1 MAEGSP
7 KILIVDDAPENL
19 RLMQAI
25 FENDGF
31 DTVLADSGEAA
42 LSQVCAAPPAIVLLD
57 VRMPG
62 MSGTEA
68 LMKLKEIAPEL
79 QVIMITAYA
88 DVTSA
93 VDAMKRGAEDFLI
106 RPIQSDRL
114 VLTVHRALERRD
126 LKIEVENIRRRK
138 RQEQEL
144 TAARN
149 AALEMTRLKSEFLA
163 RMSHEIRTPLH
174 GIVGCSELLLMSSD
188 LSATAREQVEVVC
201 SNSQLLITIVDDIL
215 DFSKLDAG
223 KVVFNKIPFG
233 LGEILTRTVAALAPI
248 ASEKGLSLKSRIDPG
263 VPRRLRGDPQRL
275 RQVLNNL
282 ISNAIK
288 FTTQGHVSITVTKL
302 EDANDQVLILFEV
315 EDTGMGI
322 PKHLHQSLFQPFVQA
337 DSGNSLGGTGLGLA
351 IAARLV
357 EQMGGAI
364 TFRSA
369 PNCGSTFRFTAR
381 FEKEAASR
389 ASPQAPRASS
399 RNKESPGLQVQ
410 TRNERKLRSKM
421 RVLVVEDNKT
431 NRSLCELQ
439 LQVLGYAADTVEDG
453 FQALEALSRRD
464 YQIVLMD
471 CEMPRM
477 DGYEATAAIRRREG
491 QLKHTIIIALTAH
504 AFDVVRQRC
513 LAVGMDDFLAKP
525 VTIKPLSTIL
535 DQWASRIVSGQVV
548 LAAAGRADEAA
559 TAHSELNQ
567 AYLAEMRSLSAMAGT
582 DVVQDLV
589 DSFLSEL
596 PDLLVAVTSAI
607 GARNLEDLRKAAH
620 ALRGAAST
628 VGASGFATK
637 CKHLQ
642 DSAEG
647 SEFEVALRNAEDLLA
662 AAAPLPELLRDAV
675 KTPPDGGSAV
685 N

>member
-1 MAEGSP
+1 MADGTP
-7 KILIVDDAPENL
+7 KILIVDDTRENL

-25 FENDGF
+25 FENEGF
-31 DTVLADSGEAA
+31 DPVLADSGEVA
-42 LSQVCAAPPAIVLLD
+42 LSHVSSDPPAIVLLD
-57 VRMPG
+57 CRMPG
-62 MSGTEA
+62 MSGFET
-68 LMKLKEIAPEL
+68 LIKLKEIAPDL
-79 QVIMITAYA
+79 QVIMITAYG
-88 DVTSA
+88 DVASA

-114 VLTVHRALERRD
+114 VLTVARALERRD

-149 AALEMTRLKSEFLA
+149 AAIEMARLKSEFLA
-163 RMSHEIRTPLH
+163 RMSHELRTPLH
-174 GIVGCSELLLMSSD
+174 GIIGCSELLLMSSD
-188 LSATAREQVEVVC
+188 LGATAREQVEII
-201 SNSQLLITIVDDIL
+201 SSSSQLLITIVDDIL
-215 DFSKLDAG
+215 DFSKLEAG

-233 LGEILTRTVAALAPI
+233 LAEILTQTVAALAPI
-248 ASEKGLSLKSRIDPG
+248 AAEKGLSLKSRIDCG
-263 VPRRLRGDPQRL
+263 VPQRLRGDPQRL

-288 FTTQGHVSITVTKL
+288 FTPQGHVSVTVTKL
-302 EDANDQVLILFEV
+302 EDVSEQALISFEV
-315 EDTGMGI
+315 EDTGIGI

-337 DSGNSLGGTGLGLA
+337 DSGSSLGGTGLGLA

-357 EQMGGAI
+357 DQMGGTI

-369 PNCGSTFRFTAR
+369 PGSGSTFCFTAR
-381 FEKEAASR
+381 FEREAAPADSPPAPQAASR
-389 ASPQAPRASS
+389 
-399 RNKESPGLQVQ
+399 NTPGLQALSAD
-410 TRNERKLRSKM
+410 ERKLRLKI

-431 NRSLCELQ
+431 NRSLCALQ
-439 LQVLGYAADTVEDG
+439 LDLLGYAADTVEDG

-471 CEMPRM
+471 CEMPHM
-477 DGYEATAAIRRREG
+477 DGYEATAEIRRREG

-504 AFDVVRQRC
+504 AFVAVRKRC
-513 LAVGMDDFLAKP
+513 LAAGMDDFLAKP
-525 VTIKPLSTIL
+525 VTIKPLSTAL
-535 DQWASRIVSGQVV
+535 DQWARRIVSGEVV
-548 LAAAGRADEAA
+548 FAAAGRADEAA
-559 TAHSELNQ
+559 HAVHSDLNQ

-596 PDLLVAVTSAI
+596 PDLLAAVTSAV
-607 GARNLEDLRKAAH
+607 GAGRLEELRKAAH
-620 ALRGAAST
+620 ALKGAAST
-628 VGASGFATK
+628 VGASGFAAK

-647 SEFEVALRNAEDLLA
+647 SKFDLALRDAQDLLA
-662 AAAPLPELLRDAV
+662 AAEALPDLLRTAA
-675 KTPPDGGSAV
+675 KMQPDSVRASA
-685 N
+685 